1 MIGFFDSGYGGLTIF
16 HSIERRLPAASLI
29 YLGDHGNAPYG
40 NRSSDEIV
48 DLTRQ
53 GVETLFDRGA
63 RLVILACNT
72 ATAVACR
79 TLQQEWLPDSRW
91 TQHNVLGIIAP
102 TVEAATQTPWAITEP
117 QYPQK
122 FNAESIAIFAT
133 RKTTESAVYPE
144 EIRKRCPQVQVIQK
158 SCPDLAGE
166 IENGA
171 SEQDLSELVRGYI
184 DELLSSAEPA
194 IPDNVILGCTHYH
207 LIKDLFAKYLPARTR
222 ILSQP
227 RIVADSLEHYLLH
240 HREYLGE
247 PTDQQGAQAYT
258 SGDADRVNA
267 QLSLFSDSRIV
278 FQGLTRQQV
287 C

>member
-16 HSIERRLPAASLI
+16 RSIEERMPSESLI

-40 NRSSDEIV
+40 NRMSDEIV
-48 DLTRQ
+48 ELTRQ
-53 GVETLFDRGA
+53 GVETLFSRGA

-79 TLQQEWLPDSRW
+79 TLQQNWLPGSRW
-91 TQHNVLGIIAP
+91 ADHNVLGIIAP

-122 FNAESIAIFAT
+122 FNTESVAIFAT
-133 RKTTESAVYPE
+133 TKTTESAVYPE

-158 SCPDLAGE
+158 SCPELAGE
-166 IENGA
+166 IENGV
-171 SEQDLSELVRGYI
+171 SERDLSDLVRRYI
-184 DELLSSAEPA
+184 DELLSSGDNA

-207 LIKDLFAKYLPARTR
+207 LIKDLFAEYLPARTR

-240 HREYLGE
+240 HPEYLGA
-247 PTDQQGAQAYT
+247 PTDQQGSRVYT
-258 SGDADRVNA
+258 TGNVDRVNT
-267 QLSLFSDSRIV
+267 QLSLFDDTQIV
-278 FQGLTRQQV
+278 FEGLTQQRV